1 LFIFF
6 GYAQLPIIL
15 GRSTVGE
22 GNLKLAMM
30 DDRRSRRTDMSAA
43 AMIEAGPGRAFAVTV
58 HNVSAHGLMVEV
70 DARFVPGRPVTVD
83 MAGLGRVSGRVAW
96 VREGHAG
103 IAFGEPLTLDQISAI
118 L

>member
-1 LFIFF
+1 
-6 GYAQLPIIL
+6 
-15 GRSTVGE
+15 
-22 GNLKLAMM
+22 
-30 DDRRSRRTDMSAA
+30 MSAA
-43 AMIEAGPGRAFAVTV
+43 ARIEAGPGRAFPVTV
-58 HNVSAHGLMVEV
+58 HNVSAHGVMVEI

-103 IAFGEPLTLDQISAI
+103 IAFAEPLTLDQINAI